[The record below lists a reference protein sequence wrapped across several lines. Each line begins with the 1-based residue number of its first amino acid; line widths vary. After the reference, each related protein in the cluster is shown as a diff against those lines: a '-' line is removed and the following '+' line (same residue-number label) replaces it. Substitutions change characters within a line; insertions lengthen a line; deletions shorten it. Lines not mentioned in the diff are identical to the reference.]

1 MYPRVSGLTF
11 LFPFNKFKLSFKF
24 KTNRFLSAAYI
35 KFCCILRRHESIVTP
50 LNCRKHQQWARER
63 QSSHMH
69 SFCELVCLCVWLTSL
84 FLQSCLYTVYLYHC
98 TVREMIHVATGSAPG
113 ANMRRWSRLFRQGN
127 ISMQFQCCGCEAEQ
141 LRENVGGGNDG
152 LV

>member
-1 MYPRVSGLTF
+1 MYPRASGLTF

-24 KTNRFLSAAYI
+24 KTNRFLSVTFI
-35 KFCCILRRHESIVTP
+35 KFYCILRRHKSVVTP
-50 LNCRKHQQWARER
+50 VHCRKHQQWARER
-63 QSSHMH
+63 QSSHI
-69 SFCELVCLCVWLTSL
+69 FILWACVRFTSL

-98 TVREMIHVATGSAPG
+98 TVSEMIRVATRSAPG

-141 LRENVGGGNDG
+141 LTENVGGGNDG